1 MKTRFSVSFHVLF
14 AAVPVLLSAVAG
26 AATLDD
32 SLFSG
37 DHVLSVGAVRQS
49 VDARLAATNPDFRP
63 VELTLRDLGVG
74 NRDYSYYVDYRFRFR
89 PRWAVFASAYS
100 FGSGGGR
107 NSTRDFNY
115 DGVEFTA
122 GTTLN
127 ASLDVDAYILDVMYR
142 SYSSERVEV
151 MLGAGLHALDLG
163 TSIAG
168 QVQVDDAGG
177 EFRQTG
183 STLLAPVPNIRGTV
197 DWVLTETLGVNLV
210 AGWLSANVDSY
221 DGAFVYAHLKGSYR
235 VTDKLGISLGYQVT
249 DIDLTEA
256 RRFSDLSFDLQ
267 LDGPTLA
274 ISYRF

>member
-63 VELTLRDLGVG
+63 VGLTLRDLGVS

-100 FGSGGGR
+100 FGSSGGR
-107 NSTRDFNY
+107 NSTRDFN
-115 DGVEFTA
+115 
-122 GTTLN
+122 
-127 ASLDVDAYILDVMYR
+127 
-142 SYSSERVEV
+142 
-151 MLGAGLHALDLG
+151 
-163 TSIAG
+163 
-168 QVQVDDAGG
+168 
-177 EFRQTG
+177 
-183 STLLAPVPNIRGTV
+183 
-197 DWVLTETLGVNLV
+197 
-210 AGWLSANVDSY
+210 Y

-235 VTDKLGISLGYQVT
+235 VTDKPGISLGYQVT

-274 ISYRF
+274 ISYRS